1 MGDIVKRKGRDGKPR
16 YYVRYFDADG
26 VRRMKAS
33 KQTTKADARIFLATV
48 EERVRKMIA
57 VRKDA
62 NRLVGGDSDPGHVPA
77 RSKQAH
83 ASFLNWPHGQ
93 CIYCRVKESHTRAQ
107 HDRSVK
113 ENTDQKIVAE
123 VLGVARDE
131 DTEVEMGVSRGEA
144 IAHVLEASDGHLGRA
159 YDGRVYA
166 EIRTRPWAKDL
177 DRYIRLRSKSRSGTL
192 WAKGSYVAHWMCDNC
207 GQSYKEHGASREE
220 AEQLGIDLQ
229 RRSLICPV
237 NINAQDLKGK
247 HR

>member
-62 NRLVGGDSDPGHVPA
+62 NRLVGGDSDPGHAPV

-93 CIYCRVKESHTRAQ
+93 CIYCRVRESHTRAQ

-123 VLGVARDE
+123 VLGLAE
-131 DTEVEMGVSRGEA
+131 PKVETISRGEA

-192 WAKGSYVAHWMCDNC
+192 WTKGSYVVAYWTCENC

-220 AEQLGIDLQ
+220 AKQLGIDLQ

-237 NINAQDLKGK
+237 NINAQDLKGD
-247 HR
+247 RR